1 MGGYDLLSLDYRL
14 EGEKLVAEARGPLGE
29 ILQPTVDKF
38 VGTLNGLKV
47 IAKKDGMNV
56 YNLYNPPQPSM
67 AGMRHLFRTVK
78 KMVYGVPFAGT
89 ANLAIT
95 LKCQCKCVHCSAA
108 PFRDSDRRELTTDEL
123 KSVVDQAQA
132 LGSSLIIFVGGEPLL
147 REDVYELVGHV
158 DKDRAMP
165 MIFTNG
171 ILLTEDNVRRLAD
184 NGLYSAYLSIDSPDP
199 EEHNELRQTSGLFEK
214 TLAGAKRCLD
224 HGILTGLSTYMTS
237 ERLREGKLEKLL
249 DFAQREGFNEVTVFD
264 CIPSGKYLKREDLIL
279 SVEEKEKIARVALG
293 YHNSSHP
300 MGVIPMCVVN
310 SPRGGGCFGA
320 YSQFYMTAYG
330 DIDPCD
336 FNPITFGNVLEE
348 PLEKIW
354 WKMVKHPDFAQRHM
368 TCRMQTEGYRA
379 KYIRPMPDDVQLP
392 VSIEEYL

>member
-1 MGGYDLLSLDYRL
+1 MAEYDLLSLDYRL
-14 EGEKLVAEARGPLGE
+14 EGEKLVAEAGGPLGK
-29 ILQPTVDKF
+29 ILQPAVDKF

-56 YNLYNPPQPSM
+56 YNLYNPPQPSA

-78 KMVYGVPFAGT
+78 RMVYGVPFPGT

-95 LKCQCKCVHCSAA
+95 LKCQCKCVHCSAD
-108 PFRDSDRRELTTDEL
+108 PFRDSARRELTTDEL
-123 KSVVDQAQA
+123 KSVVDQAQG
-132 LGSSLIIFVGGEPLL
+132 LGASLIIFVGGEPLL
-147 REDVYELVGHV
+147 RKDVYELVGYV
-158 DKDRAMP
+158 DKNRAVP

-199 EEHNELRQTSGLFEK
+199 GEHNELRQTSELFEK
-214 TLAGAKRCLD
+214 TLAGAKRCMD

-249 DFAQREGFNEVTVFD
+249 DFAQREGFNEVTIFD
-264 CIPSGKYLKREDLIL
+264 CIPSGKFLKREDLIL
-279 SVEEKEKIARVALG
+279 SVEEKEEIARVALG

-300 MGVIPMCVVN
+300 MGVIAMCVVN
-310 SPRGGGCFGA
+310 SPQGGGCFGA

-354 WKMVKHPDFAQRHM
+354 WKMVKHPDFSERHL

-379 KYIRPMPDDVQLP
+379 KYIRPMPDDVELP